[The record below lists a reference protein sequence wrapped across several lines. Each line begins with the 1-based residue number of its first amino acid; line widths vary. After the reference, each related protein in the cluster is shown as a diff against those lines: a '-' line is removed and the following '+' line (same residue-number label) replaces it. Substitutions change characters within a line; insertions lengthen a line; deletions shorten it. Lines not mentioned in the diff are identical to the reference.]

1 VSKSTPKFLALLGA
15 AALIVLAIT
24 AVPTSAFAR
33 RVDKDCANFPS
44 QKAAQI
50 FFIKHGGPRYD
61 PDDLDGDDD
70 GVACEDNP
78 CPCYYK
84 DRLPQRFEGRPDSSP
99 FDTHFAKG
107 IWIPTLG
114 LRIAP

>member
-15 AALIVLAIT
+15 AAAIVLIVVALPT
-24 AVPTSAFAR
+24 AASAR
-33 RVDKDCANFPS
+33 RGDKDCDNFHD

-50 FFIKHGGPRYD
+50 FYINHGGPRYD

-78 CPCYYK
+78 CPCYFK
-84 DRLPQRFEGRPDSSP
+84 DHLPRGYLKTVSTDR
-99 FDTHFAKG
+99 
-107 IWIPTLG
+107 WLG
-114 LRIAP
+114 VNP